1 MKKIEAIIK
10 PFKLDDVKEALTGIG
25 VIGMTVSEVRGFGR
39 QKGHT
44 ELYRGGEYTV
54 DFLPK
59 IKVEVVVPDHFV
71 EKVADVV
78 AAAAKTGNIGDG
90 KIFVTPVETA
100 IRIRTGERDQS
111 ALYAPPRKET
121 LVKRLSLAALTFLVL
136 GATASVAVAQQ
147 PTAPPT
153 APAPGAPTIGTPVPA
168 AAAPAP
174 ASKIDKGDTAWM
186 LTSSALVLLMTA
198 PGLALFYGGMVRQKN
213 ALATLMQ
220 SFIIMA
226 IISIQ
231 WVLWGYSL
239 AFGPDR
245 GGIIGGLEWVGLRG
259 VGQEPFDAYSKT
271 IPHQAFML
279 FQMMFAIITPA
290 LITGAFAERKK
301 FSAFLL
307 FTVLWATVVYD
318 PLAHWVWGDG
328 GWLKKFGALDFAG
341 GTVVHI
347 SSGVSALVCA
357 IVLGKRRGYGHQP
370 MQPHN
375 LPMTVMGAGLLWFG
389 WFGFNAGSALE
400 ANGLAVSAFLATNTG
415 AAAAALGW
423 MFTEWM
429 TRGKPTV
436 LGAAS
441 GAVAGLV
448 AITPA
453 SGYVGPVSSII
464 IGAIAGGLCYA
475 ACNFKS
481 KLGYDD
487 SLDVV
492 GVHGV
497 GGTWGAIATGLFAS
511 KAVNEAG
518 GDGLFFGNPG
528 QLWTQIVA
536 IAATFALAI
545 VATYVILKVVDAL
558 VGLRVSDEDE
568 MAGLDLSQHSETAY
582 SMGGGQY
589 GEFSSTTGAF
599 AETMRAAEAKPRTAH

>member
-1 MKKIEAIIK
+1 MGRFTI
-10 PFKLDDVKEALTGIG
+10 ALA
-25 VIGMTVSEVRGFGR
+25 M
-39 QKGHT
+39 
-44 ELYRGGEYTV
+44 L
-54 DFLPK
+54 
-59 IKVEVVVPDHFV
+59 
-71 EKVADVV
+71 
-78 AAAAKTGNIGDG
+78 
-90 KIFVTPVETA
+90 
-100 IRIRTGERDQS
+100 
-111 ALYAPPRKET
+111 
-121 LVKRLSLAALTFLVL
+121 LVLAALTVASAQTP
-136 GATASVAVAQQ
+136 AT
-147 PTAPPT
+147 PP
-153 APAPGAPTIGTPVPA
+153 APAATPAASEKPA
-168 AAAPAP
+168 DAAAPAAPAAAP

-186 LTSSALVLLMTA
+186 LTSSALVLMMTA

-226 IISIQ
+226 VISIQ

-239 AFGPDR
+239 AFGPDK
-245 GGIIGGLEWVGLRG
+245 GGILGGLDWIGLRG
-259 VGQEPFDAYSKT
+259 VGVEPFDAYSKT
-271 IPHQAFML
+271 IPHQVFML

-328 GWLKKFGALDFAG
+328 GWLKKLGALDFAG

-357 IVLGKRRGYGHQP
+357 MVLGRRKGYGHQP

-375 LPMTVMGAGLLWFG
+375 LPMTVMGAALLWFG

-400 ANGLAVSAFLATNTG
+400 ANGLAASAFLATNTA

-429 TRGKPTV
+429 ARGKPTV

-453 SGYVGPVSSII
+453 SGYVGPMSSLI
-464 IGAIAGGLCYA
+464 IGAVAGALCYT

-497 GGTWGAIATGLFAS
+497 GGTWGALATGLFAS
-511 KAVNEAG
+511 KAVNDAG
-518 GDGLFFGNPG
+518 TDGLFFGNPG

-536 IAATFALAI
+536 ILATYVLAI
-545 VATYVILKVVDAL
+545 VATWVILKVVDVI
-558 VGLRVSDEDE
+558 VGLRVTDEDE
-568 MAGLDLSQHSETAY
+568 VAGLDLSQHSETAY
-582 SMGGGQY
+582 AFGGGSY
-589 GEFSSTTGAF
+589 SEFSAGSGAF
-599 AETMRAAEAKPRTAH
+599 GEAMRAAEAKARPAH

>member
-1 MKKIEAIIK
+1 MKRLTLMLAT
-10 PFKLDDVKEALTGIG
+10 LLVLLALG
-25 VIGMTVSEVRGFGR
+25 
-39 QKGHT
+39 
-44 ELYRGGEYTV
+44 
-54 DFLPK
+54 
-59 IKVEVVVPDHFV
+59 
-71 EKVADVV
+71 V
-78 AAAAKTGNIGDG
+78 AAAQ
-90 KIFVTPVETA
+90 TP
-100 IRIRTGERDQS
+100 
-111 ALYAPPRKET
+111 
-121 LVKRLSLAALTFLVL
+121 
-136 GATASVAVAQQ
+136 AVA
-147 PTAPPT
+147 PVPDTPAAAT
-153 APAPGAPTIGTPVPA
+153 APAPAPQ
-168 AAAPAP
+168 
-174 ASKIDKGDTAWM
+174 IDKGDTAWL
-186 LTSSALVLLMTA
+186 LTSAALVLMMTA

-226 IISIQ
+226 VISIQ

-245 GGIIGGLEWVGLRG
+245 GGIIGGLDWVGLQG
-259 VGQEPFDAYSKT
+259 VGQEPYETYSAT
-271 IPHQAFML
+271 VPHQAFMI

-307 FTVLWATVVYD
+307 FTVLWATFVYD
-318 PLAHWVWGDG
+318 PLAHWVWADG
-328 GWLKKFGALDFAG
+328 GWLRNLGALDFAG

-375 LPMTVMGAGLLWFG
+375 LPLTVIGAALLWVG

-400 ANGLAVSAFLATNTG
+400 ASGLAASAFLTTNTA

-429 TRGKPTV
+429 ARGKPTV

-453 SGYVGPVSSII
+453 AGFVGPVSAIV
-464 IGAIAGGLCYA
+464 IGALGGALCYS
-475 ACNFKS
+475 ACNLKS
-481 KLGYDD
+481 RLGYDD

-497 GGTWGAIATGLFAS
+497 GGTWGAIATGLFATTS
-511 KAVNEAG
+511 VNAAG
-518 GDGLFFGNPG
+518 GDGLLFGNPG

-536 IAATFALAI
+536 VAATFALAI
-545 VATYVILKVVDAL
+545 VGTWVILKVVDAL
-558 VGLRVSDEDE
+558 VGLRVSEEDE
-568 MAGLDLSQHSETAY
+568 VAGLDLSQHSETAY
-582 SMGGGQY
+582 ALGGGSY
-589 GEFSSTTGAF
+589 SEFASGTGVL
-599 AETMRAAEAKPRTAH
+599 AEAVRASEAKARPAH